1 MSLPQHL
8 EALEKHHPR
17 STEKH
22 AVAKKIRIMVSSDR
36 VSHAQKQPEPPTT
49 STSLASKSATVVR
62 LPQTNRSDAELVA
75 AMRRGEAWAAA
86 ALLDRHGPLVE
97 RLIRRIMGHD
107 ADLPD
112 LVQDAFATILASIDQ
127 VRDENAVKAWMASI
141 AVHTAHRAIRRR
153 QISRWIFFWQSEEA
167 PEAPARDTDHSAREC
182 VRHLYLALEQ
192 LPPEERIIFALR
204 FIEEMQLE
212 DIATT
217 RGVSLATIKRRIA
230 RAEQRFVAIA
240 QRDPVLRP
248 WLEEGRR
255 WT

>member
-1 MSLPQHL
+1 
-8 EALEKHHPR
+8 
-17 STEKH
+17 
-22 AVAKKIRIMVSSDR
+22 MVGMER
-36 VSHAQKQPEPPTT
+36 VSPAPKQLEPPAA
-49 STSLASKSATVVR
+49 SALLSSKSATVVR

-75 AMRRGEAWAAA
+75 AMRRGESWAAA

-97 RLIRRIMGHD
+97 RLIRRIMGHCP
-107 ADLPD
+107 DLAD
-112 LVQDAFATILASIDQ
+112 LVQDAFATILSSIDQ
-127 VRDENAVKAWMASI
+127 VRDDNAVKSWMASI

-153 QISRWIFFWQSEEA
+153 QLSRWIFFWQSDEP
-167 PEAPARDTDHSAREC
+167 PEAPARDADYDAREC
-182 VRHLYLALEQ
+182 LRHVYLALEQ
-192 LPPEERIIFALR
+192 LSADERIIFALR

-212 DIATT
+212 EIAAA
-217 RGVSLATIKRRIA
+217 RGVSLATIKRRIC

>member
-1 MSLPQHL
+1 MISLRRMS
-8 EALEKHHPR
+8 
-17 STEKH
+17 S
-22 AVAKKIRIMVSSDR
+22 
-36 VSHAQKQPEPPTT
+36 AQKHPEPP
-49 STSLASKSATVVR
+49 LPDALPQGKSATIVR
-62 LPQTNRSDAELVA
+62 LPQTTRSDAELVA

-107 ADLPD
+107 SDLPD
-112 LVQDAFATILASIDQ
+112 LVQDAFATILSSIDQ
-127 VRDENAVKAWMASI
+127 VRDENAVKAWMSSI

-153 QISRWIFFWQSEEA
+153 QLSRWIFFWQHDDAVDA
-167 PEAPARDTDHSAREC
+167 PTRDADHGAREC
-182 VRHLYLALEQ
+182 VRHVYAALEQ
-192 LPPEERIIFALR
+192 LPAEERIVFALR

-212 DIATT
+212 DIAAT
-217 RGVSLATIKRRIA
+217 RGVSLATIKRRIT

>member
-1 MSLPQHL
+1 M
-8 EALEKHHPR
+8 ER
-17 STEKH
+17 MNT
-22 AVAKKIRIMVSSDR
+22 
-36 VSHAQKQPEPPTT
+36 AQKQPESSPTGNLL
-49 STSLASKSATVVR
+49 SSKSATVVR

-75 AMRRGEAWAAA
+75 AMRRGEQWAAA

-97 RLIRRIMGHD
+97 RLIRRIMGHCS
-107 ADLPD
+107 DLDD

-127 VRDENAVKAWMASI
+127 VRDDNAVKSWMASI

-153 QISRWIFFWQSEEA
+153 QLSRWLFFWQTDEPA
-167 PEAPARDTDHSAREC
+167 DAPAREADYGAREC
-182 VRHLYLALEQ
+182 VRHVYLALEQ
-192 LPPEERIIFALR
+192 LSADERIIFALR

-212 DIATT
+212 DIAAA
-217 RGVSLATIKRRIA
+217 RGVSLATIKRRIC

-240 QRDPVLRP
+240 QRDPILRP

>member
-1 MSLPQHL
+1 
-8 EALEKHHPR
+8 
-17 STEKH
+17 
-22 AVAKKIRIMVSSDR
+22 MVGIER
-36 VSHAQKQPEPPTT
+36 VSPAQKQAESPTT
-49 STSLASKSATVVR
+49 NASLSNKSATVVR
-62 LPQTNRSDAELVA
+62 LPQTSRSDAELVA
-75 AMRRGEAWAAA
+75 AMRRGETWAAA

-107 ADLPD
+107 ADLAD
-112 LVQDAFATILASIDQ
+112 LVQDAFATILSSIDQ
-127 VRDENAVKAWMASI
+127 VRDENAVKSWMASI

-153 QISRWIFFWQSEEA
+153 QLSRWIFFWQSDET
-167 PEAPARDTDHSAREC
+167 PEAPARDADHGARESI
-182 VRHLYLALEQ
+182 RHLYSALAQ
-192 LPPEERIIFALR
+192 LAPEEQIIFALR

-217 RGVSLATIKRRIA
+217 RGVSLATIKRRLA

-240 QRDPVLRP
+240 QRDPVLRS